1 MENRP
6 GVLFNVSNL
15 FRRRNYNIQ
24 GITVGPIVNPE
35 LSRMTVTV
43 EAAGRELNQIIK
55 QLNKMVDVVKVKR
68 LDPMRT
74 VRREM
79 VLVKL
84 RSDDPKSREE
94 ALRCVNRHHGQILDI
109 ETDTIITEVTGP
121 PEEVDSFIEKVRP
134 IGIEEVSRTG
144 VTALERGRLKLE

>member
-15 FRRRNYNIQ
+15 FRRKNYNIQ
-24 GITVGPIVNPE
+24 GITVGPLVNPE

-55 QLNKMVDVVKVKR
+55 QLEKMVDVVRVKR

-84 RSDDPKSREE
+84 RSDDPRAREE
-94 ALRCVNRHHGQILDI
+94 ALERVNRHHGLILDI
-109 ETDTIITEVTGP
+109 ETDTIIAEVTGP
-121 PEEVDSFIEKVRP
+121 PEEVDNFIEKVCP

-144 VTALERGRLKLE
+144 VTALERGKLKLE